1 MMEFKVS
8 TWRSYYDQINILGLY
23 LKDSRPDWEGNP
35 PKFKI
40 SLEERHKVESE
51 VAELMKACDDYL
63 DKCHIRPH
71 EPKWYY
77 DRNNETTWA
86 SSEKFTFPHLLSRKK
101 YIMIKI

>member
-1 MMEFKVS
+1 MEFNVKV
-8 TWRSYYDQINILGLY
+8 WRGYYDQVNILGQY

-40 SLEERHKVESE
+40 SLEERHQVEKE
-51 VAELMKACDDYL
+51 VEELLKLSSDYL
-63 DKCHIRPH
+63 DKYKLYPR

-86 SSEKFTFPHLLSRKK
+86 SSEKFKFSHLMSRKK
-101 YIMIKI
+101 YVTIRI